1 VSEFE
6 RGSIVGTY
14 ERIDWPTRIALEDLE
29 IAILGMRRVI
39 QPNVLVEDEA
49 DTTTTTGP
57 GPITVTIDGLGAVI
71 STGYKGALP
80 IPTAC
85 TITGWTVLSI
95 DASPATSG
103 SIVIDVWKDTYANF
117 PPTVGDTITA
127 AAKPTITTA
136 TKATGAPTG
145 WTTAVAADDI
155 LAFNVDSCTS
165 LIKVC
170 LQLEVEA
177 AE

>member
-1 VSEFE
+1 VSEIQQ
-6 RGSIVGTY
+6 GGIVGSY
-14 ERIDWPTRIALEDLE
+14 SGIDQPTRTAIEDLE
-29 IAILGMRRVI
+29 EAILAHQHAI
-39 QPNVLVEDEA
+39 QDLPDAV
-49 DTTTTTGP
+49 TTTEAGP

-71 STGYKGALP
+71 IAGYKGALP

-177 AE
+177 AA